1 VLRNA
6 WIVYEGE
13 QITEETYPTHCV
25 QHTVTRD
32 EKWSSSEPH
41 TNCGRCRCRL

>member
-1 VLRNA
+1 MKENRLLKRLTKHT
-6 WIVYEGE
+6 G
-13 QITEETYPTHCV
+13 V
-25 QHTVTRD
+25 QHTVTRE